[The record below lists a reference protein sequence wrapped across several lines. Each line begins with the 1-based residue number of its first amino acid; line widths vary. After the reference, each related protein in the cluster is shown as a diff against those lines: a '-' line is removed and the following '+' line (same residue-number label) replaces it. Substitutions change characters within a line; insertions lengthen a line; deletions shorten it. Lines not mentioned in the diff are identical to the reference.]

1 MMREKLQKVLADL
14 GLGSRRKIEQWIA
27 AGRIT
32 VNGKPAEIGL
42 RVDATAR
49 ITLDGKPIRRQPK
62 NSLKKRVIMYNKP
75 EGQICS
81 RDDPENRP
89 TVFQALPPS
98 DSGRWIIVGRL
109 DYNSAG
115 LLLFTNDGDF
125 AHQLMHP
132 SSNLE
137 REYAVR
143 IFGRVDGDKL
153 CRLQQG
159 VELEDGLARFNRI
172 THTGHQG
179 INNWYHVT
187 LFEGRNREVRRLWHS
202 QDVKISRLIR
212 VRYAGIELPRDL
224 KPGRWRELSHLD
236 IEMLAKGIKK
246 NA

>member
-1 MMREKLQKVLADL
+1 MREKLQKVLADL

-27 AGRIT
+27 AGRVT
-32 VNGKPAEIGL
+32 VNEKPAEIGL
-42 RVDATAR
+42 RVGPGAR
-49 ITLDGKPIRRQPK
+49 IAIDGRPVQRRPK
-62 NSLKKRVIMYNKP
+62 TPFKRRVIMYNKP

-81 RDDPENRP
+81 RDDPEKRP
-89 TVFQALPPS
+89 TVFDGLPPC

-143 IFGRVDGDKL
+143 VFGRVDANKL

-159 VELEDGLARFNRI
+159 VELEDGIAKFTRI
-172 THTGHQG
+172 THTGMQG
-179 INNWYHVT
+179 VNNWYHVT
-187 LFEGRNREVRRLWHS
+187 LMEGRNREVRRLWHS

-212 VRYAGIELPRDL
+212 VRYAELSLPRDL
-224 KPGRWRELSHLD
+224 KPGAWRELTHLE
-236 IEMLAKGIKK
+236 IEALARGVSKK
-246 NA
+246 